1 MLSRRDLL
9 ALFAALTTT
18 GLIGLVL
25 PRQAHAS
32 PRDARKRLAELTG
45 GIKPRRKGMTI
56 TMPKVTDQGNHV
68 PLRVSVDSPMTGDD
82 YVKAIHVV
90 SERNPTPAV
99 ATFHLSPA
107 SGKAT
112 ISTRIRLVKTQ
123 VVVIA
128 AETSTG
134 AVYLGKAR
142 CKIIT
147 SAGGCG

>member
-1 MLSRRDLL
+1 MVSRRNIL
-9 ALFAALTTT
+9 ALCAALATT
-18 GLIGLVL
+18 GLTGLAL

-32 PRDARKRLAELTG
+32 PKDARQRLVELIG
-45 GIKPRRKGMTI
+45 EIKPIRKGVAI
-56 TMPKVTDQGNHV
+56 SMPKVTDQGNYV
-68 PLRVSVDSPMTGDD
+68 PLRVSVDSPMTADD

-107 SGKAT
+107 SGKAAV
-112 ISTRIRLVKTQ
+112 STRIRLVKTQ

-134 AVYLGKAR
+134 LVYLGKAR
-142 CKIIT
+142 CKIT
-147 SAGGCG
+147 TGAGGCG

>member
-1 MLSRRDLL
+1 M
-9 ALFAALTTT
+9 
-18 GLIGLVL
+18 
-25 PRQAHAS
+25 
-32 PRDARKRLAELTG
+32 
-45 GIKPRRKGMTI
+45 
-56 TMPKVTDQGNHV
+56 
-68 PLRVSVDSPMTGDD
+68 
-82 YVKAIHVV
+82 
-90 SERNPTPAV
+90 

-107 SGKAT
+107 SGKAK